1 MTASFFVFI
10 LLFFQ
15 LYLIII
21 KIIEGINYKRKKAMI
36 ILTPDE
42 IRRAEAEANASGLSY
57 EEMMEKAG
65 MGCAGHI
72 LKSYP
77 GSRNIVILA
86 GKGKNGGD
94 GFVIARG
101 LSEAGKKVDVLC
113 MFSSPSDE
121 LSEKNKR
128 RIQGVAEIHNA
139 SVITKSIV
147 RLIENA
153 DVIVDAVFGIGFK
166 GSLPGNIKELF
177 GIVNKQSSV
186 KIAIDIP
193 SGLSS
198 ENEYTDDSFNAD
210 ETLSML
216 CFKKEHVYKPFSSRC
231 GRVTVIPIG
240 FDAASS
246 GRNAL
251 SVEDARRL
259 LPERPFD
266 SHKGTFGKAMLVAGS
281 YSMPGA
287 GIIAAKGCLSSGAGL
302 TYFAFPDR
310 IYNTVTSHLCE
321 CVFTPLPSSG
331 KGGFSAAAFDC
342 IADSID
348 SYDALAL
355 GPGITRDSEVKE
367 FAEKIIKNYKGKLI
381 IDADGINI
389 VSENINLLKESKAD
403 ILLTPHP
410 AEMGRLNSLTAKE
423 INADREEIALSF
435 AKKYGV
441 TLLLKGANTVVADKS
456 GEIFINPTGSSALSR
471 GGSGDLLT
479 GIALSLAAQ
488 GLSLRDS
495 AVLAAFLH
503 GLAGEKAEEKYTA
516 YAASTENIHG
526 CIPEALSSILRGK

>member
-1 MTASFFVFI
+1 MV
-10 LLFFQ
+10 
-15 LYLIII
+15 
-21 KIIEGINYKRKKAMI
+21 

-65 MGCAGHI
+65 LGCAGHI

-77 GSRNIVILA
+77 DSRNIVILA

-94 GFVIARG
+94 GFVIARA

-121 LSEKNKR
+121 LSEKNKS
-128 RIQGVAEIHNA
+128 RIQGIAEIHYA
-139 SVITKSIV
+139 SVITGSIV
-147 RLIENA
+147 RLIEKA

-177 GIVNKQSSV
+177 GIVNKHSSV
-186 KIAIDIP
+186 KIAVDIP
-193 SGLSS
+193 SGLSA
-198 ENEYTDDSFNAD
+198 ENDNTEDCFNAD

-216 CFKKEHVYKPFSSRC
+216 CFKKEHVYKPFSNKC

-240 FDAASS
+240 FDAVSS

-251 SVEDARRL
+251 SVEDARML

-321 CVFTPLPSSG
+321 CVFVPLASSE
-331 KGGFSAAAFDC
+331 KGSFSREASEGLC
-342 IADSID
+342 ENID
-348 SYDALAL
+348 SYDALAF
-355 GPGITRDSEVKE
+355 GPGVTRDEQVRE
-367 FAEKIIKNYKGKLI
+367 FAEKILKSYKGKLI

-389 VSENINLLKESKAD
+389 VSGNINLLKESKAD

-410 AEMGRLNSLTAKE
+410 AEMGRLTGLTAKE
-423 INADREEIALSF
+423 INADREGIALAF
-435 AKKYGV
+435 AKEYGV
-441 TLLLKGANTVVADKS
+441 TLLLKGANTVVADKT

-479 GIALSLAAQ
+479 GITLSFAAQ

-503 GLAGEKAEEKYTA
+503 GLAGERAEEKYTA
-516 YAASTENIHG
+516 YAATTENIQG